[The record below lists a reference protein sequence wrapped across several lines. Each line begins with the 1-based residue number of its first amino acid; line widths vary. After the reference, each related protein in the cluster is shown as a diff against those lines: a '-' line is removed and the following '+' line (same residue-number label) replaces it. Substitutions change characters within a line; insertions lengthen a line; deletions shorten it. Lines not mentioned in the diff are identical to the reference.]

1 MPEIALQE
9 NREKDA
15 DCFADV
21 YEALTRWSCL
31 PEWMRYNA
39 HLHDEEYAFLDSSP
53 KFTELMSQ
61 SKA

>member
-9 NREKDA
+9 NGEKDA
-15 DCFADV
+15 DFFADV
-21 YEALTRWSCL
+21 YEALTRWSFL